1 VFDDNVMGCCFSSQN
16 NDNNLVKGEEN
27 PTKDETKEEKEIPP
41 LSEDHSKIPKKSHSL
56 NKRKSS
62 KHEDQSFSRENSSTS
77 KKSYNGNGVETKRSF
92 IDRISH
98 FRKSKRASMQTL
110 DKSISCSMD
119 LTLEPS
125 QEEVESWA
133 IPNNGFENMMSSP
146 AGREIF
152 LKFLKKEF
160 SSENLAFWTA
170 CEELRK
176 VKDEK
181 IFGEKVEEMFTTFM
195 EPSSPQE
202 VSLDFKVKEK
212 VMDQRE
218 QPSEAMFDEAQSKIY
233 TLMHRDSFP
242 RFLTSSFYKKLQP
255 EDVTDSKDNN
265 NPKQEPN
272 LEDTESEPN
281 PANVIT
287 ITVDTSENDKIVA
300 DQPNKMND
308 KPTSVTEET
317 SKGPVHQDSL
327 LDPKVVR
334 EHSKDSPNSFRT
346 VTLDSEYDKL
356 LNLIE

>member
-1 VFDDNVMGCCFSSQN
+1 VDNVMGCCFSSQEK
-16 NDNNLVKGEEN
+16 DNRLVRGKEN
-27 PTKDETKEEKEIPP
+27 PIKDETKEEKEVLP
-41 LSEDHSKIPKKSHSL
+41 LSEDNSKLPKKSQSL

-62 KHEDQSFSRENSSTS
+62 KHEDQSFSRENSTNST
-77 KKSYNGNGVETKRSF
+77 KSQNGVEPKRSF
-92 IDRISH
+92 IGRISN

-110 DKSISCSMD
+110 DKSISCSKD
-119 LTLEPS
+119 LTAEPS

-133 IPNNGFENMMSSP
+133 IPNNGFENMMSSQ
-146 AGREIF
+146 AGRDIF

-181 IFGEKVEEMFTTFM
+181 IFREKVEEMFTTFM

-242 RFLTSSFYKKLQP
+242 RFLTSSFYKKLQS
-255 EDVTDSKDNN
+255 EDVTDSKDNKTS
-265 NPKQEPN
+265 KQESTE
-272 LEDTESEPN
+272 EDTESEVN
-281 PANVIT
+281 PTKVIT
-287 ITVDTSENDKIVA
+287 ITVDTSENNKTDA
-300 DQPNKMND
+300 DQPNEMND
-308 KPTSVTEET
+308 KSNNTATEI
-317 SKGPVHQDSL
+317 VHQDSL

>member
-1 VFDDNVMGCCFSSQN
+1 MFDDNVMGCCFSSQN

-27 PTKDETKEEKEIPP
+27 PIKDEKKEEKDILP
-41 LSEDHSKIPKKSHSL
+41 LSEDHSKTPTKSHSL

-77 KKSYNGNGVETKRSF
+77 TKSNNGVEPKRSF
-92 IDRISH
+92 IDRISN
-98 FRKSKRASMQTL
+98 FRKSKRSSMQTL
-110 DKSISCSMD
+110 DNSISCSKDMP
-119 LTLEPS
+119 LEPS

-160 SSENLAFWTA
+160 SSENLAFWIA

-218 QPSEAMFDEAQSKIY
+218 QPSESMFDEAQSKIY

-272 LEDTESEPN
+272 SEDTESEPN

-287 ITVDTSENDKIVA
+287 ITVDTSENNKTVA
-300 DQPNKMND
+300 DQANKMND
-308 KPTSVTEET
+308 KPTSET
-317 SKGPVHQDSL
+317 AETPKGPVHQDSL

-346 VTLDSEYDKL
+346 KTLDSEYDKL